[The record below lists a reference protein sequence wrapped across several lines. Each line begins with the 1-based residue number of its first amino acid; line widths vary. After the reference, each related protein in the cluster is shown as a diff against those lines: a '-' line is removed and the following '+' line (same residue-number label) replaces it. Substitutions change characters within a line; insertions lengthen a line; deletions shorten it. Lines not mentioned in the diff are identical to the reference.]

1 MTEREVTSTPQVEEL
16 LAALNAPVKILLVDD
31 QPENLFAASAVLES
45 LGEEVVKAQSGREAL
60 LHLLD
65 NEFAVVLLDIM
76 MPVMDGF
83 ETAVLIRQ
91 RQRSRHTPIIFL
103 TALGQSDEHM
113 LRGYDLGAV
122 DYISKPIVPEIL
134 RSKVSVF
141 VELHRKSQLLA
152 RQSKLLERQN
162 ADLQDA
168 VAHGLKAEE
177 EIRALNRHLERRV
190 SELAEVNQELEAFS
204 YTVSHDLRAP
214 LSRISG
220 FSRALLD
227 FHAGQLDPKARL
239 YLERIDFSATRMCE
253 LVEQLLNFS
262 RLTRVNLEREKV
274 DLSAMAAALDAELR
288 GRDPDRQV
296 DFVNA
301 PGIQAW
307 GDSALLRAALW
318 NLLENAWKY
327 TRKHATAR
335 IEFGELQSQDGPVYF
350 VRDDGAG
357 FDMTDAGRLFRPF
370 QRLHRSSDFEGS
382 GIGLASVERIIHRHG
397 GRIWAEGEIERG
409 ATFYFVLPGEVER

>member
-1 MTEREVTSTPQVEEL
+1 MTLQGGPSTAAAEEVR
-16 LAALNAPVKILLVDD
+16 AASVKPVKILLVDD
-31 QPENLFAASAVLES
+31 QPENLLSAGAVLES

-83 ETAVLIRQ
+83 ETAALIRQ
-91 RQRSRHTPIIFL
+91 RDRSRYTPIIFL
-103 TALGQSDEHM
+103 TALGQNEDHV

-122 DYISKPIVPEIL
+122 DYISKPIVPQIL

-152 RQSKLLERQN
+152 QQSKLLENRN
-162 ADLQDA
+162 AELQEA
-168 VAHGLKAEE
+168 IARSLKAEE
-177 EIRALNRHLERRV
+177 EITALNQHLERRIG
-190 SELAEVNQELEAFS
+190 ELAEVNHELETFS

-227 FHAGQLDPKARL
+227 FHADQLEPKARV
-239 YLERIDFSATRMCE
+239 YLERIEHSATRMCE
-253 LVEQLLNFS
+253 LVEGLLNFS
-262 RLTRVNLEREKV
+262 RLTRVNLTEQSV
-274 DLSAMAAALDAELR
+274 DMSAAAASIIADLR
-288 GRDPDRQV
+288 ARDPDRQV
-296 DFVNA
+296 EFVCA
-301 PGIQAW
+301 PDVQAC
-307 GDSALLRAALW
+307 GDSTLLRAVLF

-335 IEFGELQSQDGPVYF
+335 IEFGGFPSAEGPVYF

-357 FDMTDAGRLFRPF
+357 FDMADVGRLFRPF
-370 QRLHRSSDFEGS
+370 QRLHEGSDFQGS

-397 GRIWAEGEIERG
+397 GRIWADGAIERG
-409 ATFYFVLPGEVER
+409 ATFYFVLPGEVKR